1 MHVYLQILPFHL
13 PHTIRLVPH
22 HCCSVDKELAGS
34 GQQDLQMMKLVM
46 KKGRHKY
53 LRLRDLIL
61 LPQVLIG
68 SFNRHF

>member
-1 MHVYLQILPFHL
+1 MLVHVYLHIVPFPL
-13 PHTIRLVPH
+13 PHRLVPH